1 MERIWNT
8 KAECMPRADLER
20 LQLEHLQRLVPRLY
34 DAVPAY
40 KQKLDV
46 AGIDPYRVKT
56 LADIAHLPFTE
67 KDDLRAAY
75 PYKMFAAP
83 LRDIIRIHA
92 SSGTTGAISVVGY
105 TKYDIDMWS
114 ECVARSI
121 VAAGGTRDDI
131 IHVAYGYGIFTGG
144 LGLHY
149 GAEWMGACAI
159 PVSGGNTKRQVQF
172 LRDLVTVGGMGCTPS
187 YALLIAEAAR
197 DLGEDPAKFPLR
209 YGIYGAEPWS
219 ENMRKQLERELGIDA
234 YDIYGLSEIM
244 GPGVGFECE
253 LKQGLHICEDHFLI
267 EIVDRDTKEPVP
279 DGQYG
284 EVVFTTLDKEGIPLL
299 RYNTRDI
306 SRLLPEPCPCGRTHR
321 RLERI
326 TGRSDDMLI
335 IRGVNVYPS
344 QIEQV
349 LMSFADR
356 LAPQYQVLVSRRG
369 ALDELEVQ
377 VELLPGFDFDEIRA
391 LELLSHQVK
400 EAIVSALAIQVE
412 LTIVEPKT
420 IERTQ
425 GKAVRLIDN
434 RYPKEG

>member
-1 MERIWNT
+1 
-8 KAECMPRADLER
+8 MPRAELEE
-20 LQLEHLQRLVPRLY
+20 LQLGHLKRLVPKLY
-34 DAVPAY
+34 ATVPFY
-40 KQKLDV
+40 KEKLDEMKL
-46 AGIDPYRVKT
+46 DPFKVKT
-56 LADIAHLPFTE
+56 LSDIKYLPVTV

-75 PYKMFAAP
+75 PYKMFSAP
-83 LRDIIRIHA
+83 MRDIIRFHA

-121 VAAGGTRDDI
+121 LAAGGKREDI

-172 LRDLVTVGGMGCTPS
+172 LRDLVTEGGMGCTPS

-197 DLGEDPAKFPLR
+197 ELGEDPSKFPLR
-209 YGIYGAEPWS
+209 YGIFGAEPWS
-219 ENMRKQLERELGIDA
+219 ENIRRELERELGIGA

-253 LKQGLHICEDHFLI
+253 NQNGLHINEDHFLV
-267 EIVDRDTKEPVP
+267 EVVDPDTHEPVP

-284 EVVFTTLDKEGIPLL
+284 EVVFTTIDKEGIPLL

-306 SRLLPEPCPCGRTHR
+306 SRIIPEPCTCGRNMR
-321 RLERI
+321 RIERI
-326 TGRSDDMLI
+326 TGRTDDMII
-335 IRGVNVYPS
+335 IRGVNVFPS
-344 QIEQV
+344 QIEQI
-349 LMSFADR
+349 LMSFSDE
-356 LAPQYQVLVSRRG
+356 LAPQYQVIVSKKG
-369 ALDELEVQ
+369 ALDAVEVQ
-377 VELLPGFDFDEIRA
+377 VELSPDVDFDEIRA
-391 LELLSHQVK
+391 LEGLSRRVHD
-400 EAIVSALAIQVE
+400 AIVSALAINIEVK
-412 LTIVEPKT
+412 LVEPHA

-425 GKAVRLIDN
+425 GKAVRLIDL
-434 RYPKEG
+434 R